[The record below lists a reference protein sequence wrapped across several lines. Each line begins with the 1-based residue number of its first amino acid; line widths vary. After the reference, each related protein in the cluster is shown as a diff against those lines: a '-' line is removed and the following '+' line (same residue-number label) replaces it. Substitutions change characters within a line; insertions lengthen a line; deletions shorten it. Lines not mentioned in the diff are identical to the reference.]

1 MKNKLFAIIIGVIMI
16 FSFTT
21 LIARGAETPIAPDGT
36 ELVSATVTKT
46 VTVTRA
52 ETWYIKNVGTKNR
65 LYFVYGEDEQ
75 PGYIDVD
82 SFTYAKVKDGDTMEV
97 WCFVDEFAK
106 SYGSWKTF
114 STPQTDMYVT
124 ALFKTA
130 DGSKAYAELSDGRF
144 VQISTTESPRL
155 MQDVELKKN
164 GTLKGYGLG
173 VDKVNKGLSTIGI
186 ILMFAVAVALA
197 ALILVPLGAFVFEAI
212 SSAIE
217 NHRDRKSSSS
227 SSYSYDDWY
236 GY

>member
-21 LIARGAETPIAPDGT
+21 LIARGAETQTAPDGS
-36 ELVSATVTKT
+36 ELVSATMIKT
-46 VTVTRA
+46 VTVTRS
-52 ETWYIKNVGTKNR
+52 ETWYVKNVGTKNR
-65 LYFVYGEDEQ
+65 LYFVYEENGA
-75 PGYIDVD
+75 GYIDVD

-97 WCFVDEFAK
+97 WCFADEFGK

-130 DGSKAYAELSDGRF
+130 DGNKAYAKLSDGRL
-144 VQISTTESPRL
+144 VQMSTTESPYL
-155 MQDVELKKN
+155 MQDVELKKD

-173 VDKVNKGLSTIGI
+173 VDKVNKGLSTACI

-197 ALILVPLGAFVFEAI
+197 AVILVPLGIFIFEAI
-212 SSAIE
+212 SSAVE
-217 NHRDRKSSSS
+217 NYRDRKSSSS